1 MRTVVFKNPP
11 SIIGSGNMVGQ
22 KEGEGPLGNCF
33 DRIIADP
40 MFGEKSWEAAESKFL
55 QGAARIALESAGLER
70 ADIMFSGDLQ
80 NQCTSTV
87 FSVRELDLPFFG
99 IYGACSTFAEG
110 IMLAS
115 MAVAGDFY
123 PTAMAAASS
132 HFCSAE
138 KQFRT
143 PLEYGGQRT
152 PTSQW
157 TVTGAGAVIIG
168 KNDKPPFIISATA
181 GRIRDRGITDPNN
194 MGAAMAPAFADTIIT
209 HFKETG
215 TSPKDYDMILSGDL
229 GRVGGGIA
237 VELIGNAGYDISSV
251 YNDCGCMIFD
261 ESQDVHA
268 GGSGCACSA
277 AVLTG
282 HILKKIEAGNLGRI
296 LFAATGA
303 MLSRSSTLR
312 GESIPGISY
321 AVSVSGKKL

>member
-1 MRTVVFKNPP
+1 
-11 SIIGSGNMVGQ
+11 
-22 KEGEGPLGNCF
+22 
-33 DRIIADP
+33 
-40 MFGEKSWEAAESKFL
+40 
-55 QGAARIALESAGLER
+55 
-70 ADIMFSGDLQ
+70 
-80 NQCTSTV
+80 
-87 FSVRELDLPFFG
+87 
-99 IYGACSTFAEG
+99 
-110 IMLAS
+110 
-115 MAVAGDFY
+115 
-123 PTAMAAASS
+123 
-132 HFCSAE
+132 
-138 KQFRT
+138 
-143 PLEYGGQRT
+143 
-152 PTSQW
+152 
-157 TVTGAGAVIIG
+157 
-168 KNDKPPFIISATA
+168 
-181 GRIRDRGITDPNN
+181 
-194 MGAAMAPAFADTIIT
+194 MAPAFADAIIT

-282 HILKKIEAGNLGRI
+282 HILKKIKVGNLGRI